1 MSIQARAEALV
12 NQMKA
17 RPWLNDRRVNALRQ
31 RTQELK
37 AEEDALRAEK
47 LALRAEKLALRA
59 ETEMLKRQEAALIA
73 IGERITTGR

>member
-1 MSIQARAEALV
+1 
-12 NQMKA
+12 MKA

-47 LALRAEKLALRA
+47 LALRAE
-59 ETEMLKRQEAALIA
+59 TEMLKRQEAALIA
-73 IGERITTGR
+73 LGERITTGR